1 MPFVRPLSTVL
12 AISHMLFGV
21 ANLRRP
27 QQMQATWV
35 GRAARKPGAQVMIRS
50 QAARDLGL
58 GIGALSA
65 IGRARDDEARRW
77 LAMLVLAD
85 VTDLAATYVARG
97 RLPKRRARLA
107 MGFAGGSTAIGL
119 LGVAE
124 LGGGGG
130 AAARAADAG

>member
-12 AISHMLFGV
+12 AVSHMLFGV

-27 QQMQATWV
+27 KHVQANWI

-65 IGRARDDEARRW
+65 IGRARDEEARRW

-85 VTDLAATYVARG
+85 VTDLAATYAARG

-119 LGVAE
+119 LGVAG
-124 LGGGGG
+124 LGGGGEG
-130 AAARAADAG
+130 TDS